1 MEAYLQVQNL
11 QDVITTDGPSPKAK
25 GYDAWKK
32 MNVQVLGLLKM
43 TVIIKLHYLIGDNA
57 KTSWDNIKTQFDT
70 PSILAIFNNFRAC
83 SCFRMNPN
91 SLMKD
96 LGKLN
101 TMFNHLAAY
110 GEPVSSTF
118 QAIMVIAAF
127 PASWDNLAS
136 MILATHTKATLTVKN
151 SAPII
156 EEEHKCCQLMMK
168 SSSGG
173 HHVNYMNKSSFNRN
187 KKPYTPKWQSNQ
199 GSSSLSKLTNVKAN
213 KPYQHGANWQ

>member
-1 MEAYLQVQNL
+1 M
-11 QDVITTDGPSPKAK
+11 PR
-25 GYDAWKK
+25 
-32 MNVQVLGLLKM
+32 
-43 TVIIKLHYLIGDNA
+43 
-57 KTSWDNIKTQFDT
+57 
-70 PSILAIFNNFRAC
+70 ILAIFNNFRAC
-83 SCFRMNPN
+83 SHFRMNPN

-110 GEPVSSTF
+110 GEPVSSAF

-127 PASWDNLAS
+127 PASWDILAS
-136 MILATHTKATLTVKN
+136 TILATHTKATLMVEKIT
-151 SAPII
+151 PII
-156 EEEHKCCQLMMK
+156 EEEHKCHQLMMK

-199 GSSSLSKLTNVKAN
+199 CKGCLS
-213 KPYQHGANWQ
+213 